1 MKPESW
7 VKAVKAFRRGLSLR
21 ESAMVGGVT
30 VEELGERM
38 VELEGARAEVKGELL
53 QKLIEM
59 GMGGDRRA
67 AQLAIGFLGGV
78 VVEREVGEVPR
89 GYREI
94 PVEVVRQQVKA
105 LAAASGIEIVEAEI
119 VEAEVVEAE
128 VVEAEVGGG
137 RGCGGKGA

>member
-53 QKLIEM
+53 EKLIEM
-59 GMGGDRRA
+59 GMGR
-67 AQLAIGFLGGV
+67 IGYVLKN
-78 VVEREVGEVPR
+78 PI
-89 GYREI
+89 I
-94 PVEVVRQQVKA
+94 PIYILTHLVLYILMQ
-105 LAAASGIEIVEAEI
+105 SGNILKVI
-119 VEAEVVEAE
+119 
-128 VVEAEVGGG
+128 
-137 RGCGGKGA
+137 